1 MSLYFHSSRWKSFVV
16 GIAAIEPKW
25 QHTDS
30 VRSYRLKRVLEPVHD
45 GDYRQETRLLTKTTL
60 EKW

>member
-1 MSLYFHSSRWKSFVV
+1 MSLYYHSSRWKSLVV

-30 VRSYRLKRVLEPVHD
+30 VRSYRLKRAQYSSLSDNGPVAT
-45 GDYRQETRLLTKTTL
+45 GVASGLTGSFL
-60 EKW
+60 